1 MEAMEALET
10 RRSIRAYRDEVVDD
24 AVLQRIAQAG
34 LMAPSGND
42 CQGTVIVAVTDPSV
56 RDTLSRLNAQ
66 IRGADNDPFYGAPAV
81 LAVLADTSCSNYLFD
96 GALVMGNLMNAA
108 RAEGLGSCWVAKAK
122 EQFDTDEGR
131 ALLRQWGIPEGY
143 EGIGNCII
151 GQSAEGEPAPS
162 PRREGRLVFV

>member
-1 MEAMEALET
+1 MDAIEALET
-10 RRSIRAYRDEVVDD
+10 RRSIRTYGNEAVDD

-42 CQGTVIVAVTDPSV
+42 CQGTVIAIVTDRAV
-56 RDTLSRLNAQ
+56 RDALSRLNAQ
-66 IRGADNDPFYGAPAV
+66 IRGTDSDPFYGAPAV

-108 RAEGLGSCWVAKAK
+108 RAEGLGSCWIAKAK
-122 EQFDTDEGR
+122 EQFQTEEGR
-131 ALLRQWGIPEGY
+131 ALLRQWDIPDTY

-151 GQSAEGEPAPS
+151 GYSAEGEPSPS
-162 PRREGRLVFV
+162 PRREGRLLFI